1 MSAYQHETTLKSAY
15 CMYIQIYRKN
25 AYICC
30 LCGLY
35 IFDLN
40 TLCGLGKYVRIYK
53 RITAWNRKYVESAW
67 PALVTYSAQEPKT
80 WFLKCLMIDTKQ
92 QMRAMFKLT
101 HCSYSGFVFKRPFA
115 ASVGE
120 ILLICGWCEIH
131 RRVER
136 RYPTSLYGRSLPTT
150 LPNT

>member
-1 MSAYQHETTLKSAY
+1 M
-15 CMYIQIYRKN
+15 
-25 AYICC
+25 
-30 LCGLY
+30 
-35 IFDLN
+35 N
-40 TLCGLGKYVRIYK
+40 TLCGLGKHVRIYK

-120 ILLICGWCEIH
+120 ILLI
-131 RRVER
+131 
-136 RYPTSLYGRSLPTT
+136 
-150 LPNT
+150 

>member
-1 MSAYQHETTLKSAY
+1 M
-15 CMYIQIYRKN
+15 
-25 AYICC
+25 
-30 LCGLY
+30 
-35 IFDLN
+35 N
-40 TLCGLGKYVRIYK
+40 TLCGLGKYMRIYK
-53 RITAWNRKYVESAW
+53 RIAAWNRIYAESAW

-136 RYPTSLYGRSLPTT
+136 RYPTSLYGRSAHHPPQSPIHSILAQHIGSYGRRVYG
-150 LPNT
+150 